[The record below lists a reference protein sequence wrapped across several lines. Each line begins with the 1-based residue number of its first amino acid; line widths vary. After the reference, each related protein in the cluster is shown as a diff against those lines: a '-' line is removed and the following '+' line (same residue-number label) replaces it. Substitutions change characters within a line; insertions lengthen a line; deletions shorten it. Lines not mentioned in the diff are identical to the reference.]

1 MNEES
6 SFTFPDPTEAIPLM
20 PPVELLSDVPIN
32 KSLKVGEYTLATIV
46 EPSKKSDKVIV
57 RSSSSKKLVT
67 FNSTNLERPIIK
79 QPKIQ
84 KINPLAKEVI
94 DFAQQ
99 LKAKD
104 VTDQFIL
111 THLKGLIEVYGPM
124 VNNDLYPRGERYLKV
139 EAESKPIPYHERNQ
153 LAKICGT
160 TPAADSRKKPLFG
173 FVLYIGSP
181 ADGEMI
187 LYNEILVNQWI
198 QFSRAAIDQRLIQA
212 EGDVLSAAAM
222 AKLVTVLSIPGDRH
236 SFEIKYEQPE
246 DGVNFQGKSKWTSK
260 KYPCTITSCRL

>member
-1 MNEES
+1 MDKES
-6 SFTFPDPTEAIPLM
+6 SFTFPNPDEAIPLM
-20 PPVELLSDVPIN
+20 PPAKLFSDLPVSKP
-32 KSLKVGEYTLATIV
+32 LKIGDCTLTTIID
-46 EPSKKSDKVIV
+46 PNKKSDKAVG
-57 RSSSSKKLVT
+57 RSSDSKKLVT

-79 QPKIQ
+79 QPKMQ

-99 LKAKD
+99 LKVKD

-139 EAESKPIPYHERNQ
+139 EAETKPIPYHERNQ
-153 LAKICGT
+153 LAEICGT
-160 TPAADSRKKPLFG
+160 VPATASRKKPLFG

-181 ADGEMI
+181 ADGEMV
-187 LYNEILVNQWI
+187 LYNELLVNQWI

-236 SFEIKYEQPE
+236 SFEIKYEQSESGPSP
-246 DGVNFQGKSKWTSK
+246 QGKSKWTSK